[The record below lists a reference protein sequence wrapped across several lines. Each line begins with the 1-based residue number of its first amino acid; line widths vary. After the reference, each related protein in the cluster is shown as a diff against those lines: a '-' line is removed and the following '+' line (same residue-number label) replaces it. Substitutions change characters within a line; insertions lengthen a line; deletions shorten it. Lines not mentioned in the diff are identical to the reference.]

1 MAPDEM
7 RFSARD
13 EETPTRPEIGEAIG
27 QSDIFLYFQERLSK
41 VAQVNRPVL
50 LVGERGT
57 GKELAAQRLHYL
69 SKRWDGP
76 FVTLNCAAL
85 SSTLIE
91 SELFGHEAGAYT
103 GAGGRRQGRFESAD
117 GGTLF
122 LDEIGNIPLEV
133 QAKIMRVVEYQT
145 FERVGSSQA
154 INADVRIIG
163 ATNADLQAKAD
174 RGEFMRDLLD
184 RLSFDVLV
192 LPPLRERKEDIGIL
206 ANHFAA
212 RMAYELNWEDVPEIT
227 EEAMQ
232 TLEEHPWEGNIREL
246 KNVIE
251 RAVYRSDD
259 HIITREELVFDPFRE
274 YAPLLGG
281 AASKGADSS
290 TEIGAMS
297 DGREGVGDGEGEG
310 ALHSAAPTPGAL
322 EADLQRGFSEC
333 VQDLEKRLLQHALQQ
348 TKFNQ
353 RKAAEALG
361 LSYHQFRGVY
371 RKYQDEISN

>member
-7 RFSARD
+7 RFSARQ
-13 EETPTRPEIGEAIG
+13 EEPEPVRPDIGEAIG
-27 QSDIFLYFQERLSK
+27 QSDSFLYFQERLSK
-41 VAQVNRPVL
+41 VAQVDRPVL
-50 LVGERGT
+50 LMGERGT

-76 FVTLNCAAL
+76 LVTLNCAAL

-103 GAGGRRQGRFESAD
+103 GAGSRRQGRFETAD
-117 GGTLF
+117 GGTLI
-122 LDEIGNIPLEV
+122 LDEIGNIPIEV
-133 QAKIMRVVEYQT
+133 QAKILRVVEYHT

-154 INADVRIIG
+154 IEVDVRIIG

-174 RGEFMRDLLD
+174 KGQFMRDLLD

-212 RMAYELNWEDVPEIT
+212 RMGYELNWEDVPEIT
-227 EEAMQ
+227 EEAME
-232 TLEEHPWEGNIREL
+232 TLEQHPWDGNIREL

-259 HIITREELVFDPFRE
+259 HIITREELIFDPFRE
-274 YAPLLGG
+274 YGPLLRETAVKQATQDGG
-281 AASKGADSS
+281 GGGPDLDA
-290 TEIGAMS
+290 
-297 DGREGVGDGEGEG
+297 GEEN
-310 ALHSAAPTPGAL
+310 HSAAPTPGAM
-322 EADLQRGFSEC
+322 EKELQRGFNESIREM
-333 VQDLEKRLLQHALQQ
+333 EKRLLKQALEQA
-348 TKFNQ
+348 KFNQ
-353 RKAAEALG
+353 RKAAETLG

-371 RKYQDEISN
+371 RKYQDELAI

>member
-7 RFSARD
+7 RFSAR
-13 EETPTRPEIGEAIG
+13 EEEPPSRPEIGEAIG
-27 QSDIFLYFQERLSK
+27 QSDAFLYFQERLSN

-76 FVTLNCAAL
+76 VVTLNCAAL

-103 GAGGRRQGRFESAD
+103 GAGSRRQGRFEAAD

-133 QAKIMRVVEYQT
+133 QSKIMRVVEYQT

-227 EEAMQ
+227 EEAME
-232 TLEEHPWEGNIREL
+232 TLEQHPWEGNIREL

-251 RAVYRSDD
+251 RAVYRSED

-274 YAPLLGG
+274 YAPLLRNTALRDPTRPG
-281 AASKGADSS
+281 
-290 TEIGAMS
+290 
-297 DGREGVGDGEGEG
+297 GDGTQDGNGDFEGKQ
-310 ALHSAAPTPGAL
+310 HSAAPTPGAI
-322 EADLQRGFSEC
+322 EAELQRGFSEC
-333 VQDLEKRLLQHALQQ
+333 VQDLEKRLLKHALEQA
-348 TKFNQ
+348 KFNQ
-353 RKAAEALG
+353 RKAAETLG